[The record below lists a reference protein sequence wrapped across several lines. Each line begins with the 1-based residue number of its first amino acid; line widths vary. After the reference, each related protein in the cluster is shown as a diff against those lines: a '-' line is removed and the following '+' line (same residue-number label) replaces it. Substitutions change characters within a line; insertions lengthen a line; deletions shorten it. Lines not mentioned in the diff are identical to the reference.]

1 MDELNSPQQSSIN
14 DNACLLNQETYCF
27 EPKAEDILTDEDLL
41 DLFRIIKQV
50 LRKNPDPEKLAKLLF
65 CMFYAL
71 GDYIKFTKPC
81 HEDRILF
88 RDRHLG
94 VHAVRLPSTS
104 SCCSNNNNTIPFY
117 QVQKLLPSLSQSFL
131 PIQSV
136 AEKDSVQKWIESS
149 SRNIST
155 TRLPAVPCPTIP
167 QQDIASS
174 LLDLSNRN
182 NLPATIRSYTNL
194 RPLYNSTPSPSST
207 VISNGTSGAG
217 SPLNNN
223 RHSTSSPTTSSTAH
237 NLQQQIV
244 ETVESKRKDYSDQIV
259 SNTPQFNTPIPQ
271 ADVVMEPQQRGFY
284 YQDGR
289 ILREPASLQ
298 RYAEQGILTQASLMR
313 KRKKH
318 STDSLSEPSFIPLK
332 KPKIPHRHGGFER
345 RRKQLV
351 NVYRNKYLTSIFFF
365 EGDDIINRLREI
377 TVEELDQKAQRMPD
391 PFTLAIDQSSI
402 SAEDALSAS
411 TGSESVKKEKIAE
424 LLRPALCILTNHS
437 NMKPHLDNGMNQNG
451 IYYNTD
457 YFRLYLAFK
466 QFQEA
471 FAMLFPDEVVP
482 EEACENEN
490 LVANSNCT
498 EKDKDRE
505 RNANMKSYR
514 SWIEPLLTKTNWA
527 AFRRNIVVGERIMQL
542 TKSIGQGV
550 LLMTKELSG
559 SKLHLTFTNSE
570 WDEFIQGL
578 NSGKWDSTVEWED
591 GYDNQ
596 IQKDTESQLVASL
609 RKTFAT
615 PYWFESSGLMV
626 SSKKRRLAIHES
638 NIPSNNTSLMHR
650 NSVEP
655 SSK

>member
-14 DNACLLNQETYCF
+14 DNVCLLNRETYCF

-71 GDYIKFTKPC
+71 GDYIKFTKHC

-104 SCCSNNNNTIPFY
+104 SCCSNSNNTVPFY
-117 QVQKLLPSLSQSFL
+117 QVQK
-131 PIQSV
+131 
-136 AEKDSVQKWIESS
+136 ATEKDSVQKWIESS
-149 SRNIST
+149 SQNIST

-174 LLDLSNRN
+174 FPDLSNRN
-182 NLPATIRSYTNL
+182 NLLATIRSYTNL
-194 RPLYNSTPSPSST
+194 RPLYNSTPSPSSS
-207 VISNGTSGAG
+207 VISNGTSGA
-217 SPLNNN
+217 
-223 RHSTSSPTTSSTAH
+223 
-237 NLQQQIV
+237 
-244 ETVESKRKDYSDQIV
+244 
-259 SNTPQFNTPIPQ
+259 
-271 ADVVMEPQQRGFY
+271 VMEPQQRGFY

-345 RRKQLV
+345 RR
-351 NVYRNKYLTSIFFF
+351 
-365 EGDDIINRLREI
+365 DDIINRLREI
-377 TVEELDQKAQRMPD
+377 TVEELDQKAQRMPN

-411 TGSESVKKEKIAE
+411 TGSESVIKEKIAE

-471 FAMLFPDEVVP
+471 FAMLLPEEVAP

-490 LVANSNCT
+490 LAASSNCT

-505 RNANMKSYR
+505 RNANMKAYR

-596 IQKDTESQLVASL
+596 IHKDTKSQLVASL

-615 PYWFESSGLMV
+615 PYWFDSSGLMV